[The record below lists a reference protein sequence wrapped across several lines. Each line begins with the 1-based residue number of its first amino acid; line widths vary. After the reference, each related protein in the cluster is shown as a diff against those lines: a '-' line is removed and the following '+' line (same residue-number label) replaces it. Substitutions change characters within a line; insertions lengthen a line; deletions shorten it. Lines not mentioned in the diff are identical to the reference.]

1 MTEFSTA
8 AWAQDTSM
16 TDGLLVARLVHMDLV
31 VAQMSAFLYWWA
43 WGGSNG
49 YLALVNGTQPK
60 RLYTIGQYSRFIR
73 PDWVRVDAVANPA
86 TNVYLSAFK
95 NPAGDQI
102 AVVAINTGTSEV
114 ALPLTIDTGRF
125 GALTTY
131 RTSASETIA
140 NVGSLTAGATV
151 NVTLAASSVTT
162 FVGPVGP

>member
-1 MTEFSTA
+1 
-8 AWAQDTSM
+8 M

-60 RLYTIGQYSRFIR
+60 RLYTLGQYSRFIR
-73 PDWVRVDAVANPA
+73 PGWIRVDAVANPA
-86 TNVYLSAFK
+86 TSVYLSAFK

-102 AVVAINTGTSEV
+102 AVVAINTGTSQV
-114 ALPLTIDTGRF
+114 PLALTIDTGRF

-131 RTSASETIA
+131 RTSASENIA
-140 NVGSLTAGATV
+140 NVGSVAVGATV
-151 NVTLAASSVTT
+151 TVTLAASSVTT
-162 FVGPVGP
+162 LVGPVGP